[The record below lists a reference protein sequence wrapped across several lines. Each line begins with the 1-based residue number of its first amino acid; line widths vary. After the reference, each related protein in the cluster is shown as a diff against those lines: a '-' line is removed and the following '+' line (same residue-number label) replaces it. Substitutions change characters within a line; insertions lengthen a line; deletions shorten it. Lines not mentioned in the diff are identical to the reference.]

1 MSNFL
6 QNVRTVIESS
16 IDQPHWG
23 LAKIYKS
30 EVLPSDKSY
39 FFVDGPNIQV
49 ILVLLWSPG
58 SRILLFE
65 GSHDI
70 ELDDKEMS
78 EFGIRTLPR
87 EHMKREGITEVLV
100 EMKQGG

>member
-1 MSNFL
+1 M
-6 QNVRTVIESS
+6 RTVIESS

-30 EVLPSDKSY
+30 EVLPSDKAY

-58 SRILLFE
+58 SRIILFE
-65 GSHDI
+65 GSHLT
-70 ELDDKEMS
+70 ELDDKKMS
-78 EFGIRTLPR
+78 DFGIRTLPR
-87 EHMKREGITEVLV
+87 EQMKKEGISEVRV